1 MRHPGPFSIVV
12 IFREGMPGFLEAFTL
27 LALAGE
33 LALAANR
40 FSILAGTLL
49 GRLLVGTTKLHLAK
63 HAFALHLLLQ
73 SLEGLIDIVVAY
85 DDLDDGNHLLPRG
98 SVRNA

>member
-1 MRHPGPFSIVV
+1 
-12 IFREGMPGFLEAFTL
+12 MPGFLEAFTL
-27 LALAGE
+27 LTLTGE
-33 LALAANR
+33 FSLAAHR
-40 FSILAGTLL
+40 FSLLAGTLF

-63 HAFALHLLLQ
+63 YAFALHLLLQ